1 MTLLQAAEKLHVDPK
16 VLESL
21 EAERFEALGAPV
33 YVRGHLKRY
42 AELVGEQSG
51 ELLETY
57 ASITKPSLPDLT
69 QLPKAQRGT
78 DPRKLVLPALVVL
91 IAFALVGTVWWVL
104 QNFDSNAFKAPAAP
118 RAVDTVPE
126 GQPRLLT
133 DEPLVLSRGPAE
145 PASANESSGEGSGAT
160 DGSDPAAPQ
169 SRAAPVVAENRS
181 TVPAQALS
189 SQRMDVTLRLS
200 ADSWVEVYDAA
211 GERLFYGI
219 GSADS
224 SRRLTG
230 TPPLRVVL
238 GNAPGVSLDVNGKPA
253 DVPANLVRN
262 NVAQFVIDRSGR
274 IVRVPRE
281 TAAVAVGTPDG
292 G

>member
-42 AELVGEQSG
+42 ADLVGEQSAQ
-51 ELLETY
+51 LLETY

-91 IAFALVGTVWWVL
+91 IAFALVGSVWWVL
-104 QNFDSNAFKAPAAP
+104 QNLDTSAFGTPAAP
-118 RAVDTVPE
+118 PVVNRAPE

-133 DEPLVLSRGPAE
+133 DEPVVLSGGQTPPAPASVPSAGSIGTAEGAVSGPA
-145 PASANESSGEGSGAT
+145 SS
-160 DGSDPAAPQ
+160 AAPATAE
-169 SRAAPVVAENRS
+169 SRSA
-181 TVPAQALS
+181 VPAQGVPG
-189 SQRMDVTLRLS
+189 QRMDVRLEFS

-211 GERLFYGI
+211 GERLFFGT
-219 GSADS
+219 GSAES
-224 SRRLTG
+224 SRTLTG

-262 NVAQFVIDRSGR
+262 HVAQFLIDRSGR
-274 IVRVPRE
+274 IVRVPRQ
-281 TAAVAVGTPDG
+281 TAAAAAGAPDG

>member
-16 VLESL
+16 VVESL

-42 AELVGEQSG
+42 AELVGEQSAQ
-51 ELLETY
+51 LLEMY

-91 IAFALVGTVWWVL
+91 IAFALVGSVWWVL
-104 QNFDSNAFKAPAAP
+104 QNLDTSAFGTPAAP
-118 RAVDTVPE
+118 AVVNTVPE

-133 DEPLVLSRGPAE
+133 DEPVVLSGGETPPA
-145 PASANESSGEGSGAT
+145 PAGVPSAGAAGSAERAVSGAA
-160 DGSDPAAPQ
+160 SSAAPAASQ
-169 SRAAPVVAENRS
+169 SA
-181 TVPAQALS
+181 VPAQVAPA
-189 SQRMDVTLRLS
+189 QRMDVRLEFS

-211 GERLFYGI
+211 GERLFFGT
-219 GSADS
+219 GSAES
-224 SRRLTG
+224 SRTLTG

-262 NVAQFVIDRSGR
+262 HVAQFVIDRSGR
-274 IVRVPRE
+274 IVRVPRQ
-281 TAAVAVGTPDG
+281 TAAAAASTPDG